1 MTGYPEC
8 KFVSWNEPVKE
19 RCPKC
24 NSYMVI
30 KYSKK
35 EGKYIQC
42 SNSECDYKKVLP
54 KEEEEEKDK

>member
-1 MTGYPEC
+1 
-8 KFVSWNEPVKE
+8 
-19 RCPKC
+19 
-24 NSYMVI
+24 MVI